1 MFKLTLEKKN
11 NTNKRKT
18 ETSKVLLLSVI
29 ILTYA
34 FTLFV
39 CFMVYKTQ
47 DLSPLSYLIPSIF
60 GLSTTAVGFYSWKA
74 KKENLLKIGIQKIKE
89 EEKLKK
95 QYNKEDVKI
104 NLEEK
109 ESNVENYGIYN
120 EFNDGG
126 IG

>member
-1 MFKLTLEKKN
+1 MFKLTLENKK

-18 ETSKVLLLSVI
+18 ETSKILLLSVI

-47 DLSPLSYLIPSIF
+47 DLSPLSYLIPAIF
-60 GLSTTAVGFYSWKA
+60 GLATTAVGFYSWKA
-74 KKENLLKIGIQKIKE
+74 RKENLLKIGIQKIKE

-109 ESNVENYGIYN
+109 ESSVENYGIYN